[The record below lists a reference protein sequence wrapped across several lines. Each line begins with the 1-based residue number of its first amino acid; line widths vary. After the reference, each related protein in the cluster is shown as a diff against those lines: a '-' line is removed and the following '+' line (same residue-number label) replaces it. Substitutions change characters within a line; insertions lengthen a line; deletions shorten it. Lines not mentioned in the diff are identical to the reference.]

1 MRSCG
6 IRMRLYSAIMV
17 GLMLLLMAY
26 STTTWSASGQRIIPI
41 DGFSLE
47 RFTSQVLPNK
57 IPTVQGRED
66 ETLSFS
72 IPLQLMP
79 VSRDERIVNQP

>member
-6 IRMRLYSAIMV
+6 MRIRLYSAIMV

-47 RFTSQVLPNK
+47 RFTSVLPNK

-72 IPLQLMP
+72 IPQQLMP
-79 VSRDERIVNQP
+79 VSHDERIIDLP